1 MSSKIALEK
10 GVCLLMKM
18 ITKEKE
24 GYVLIFRPVKT
35 LKNGRKLYAWQYGLK
50 AWPIW
55 IKVG

>member
-1 MSSKIALEK
+1 
-10 GVCLLMKM
+10 MKM